1 MTYKLVMKI
10 EPIHAPAG
18 VSISELKKNPSA
30 VIAAAGGCPLA
41 ILNRNK
47 PAAYLVPPEAWEA
60 ILEQLDD
67 LELVRIVNEREG
79 EEGIPVDIDE
89 L

>member
-1 MTYKLVMKI
+1 MGQPLLANY
-10 EPIHAPAG
+10 G

-30 VIAAAGGCPLA
+30 VIAEAEGGPVA
-41 ILNRNK
+41 ILNRNV

-60 ILEQLDD
+60 MLDLIED
-67 LELVRIVNEREG
+67 YELAQLVREREG
-79 EEGIPVDIDE
+79 EPTVKVRIED